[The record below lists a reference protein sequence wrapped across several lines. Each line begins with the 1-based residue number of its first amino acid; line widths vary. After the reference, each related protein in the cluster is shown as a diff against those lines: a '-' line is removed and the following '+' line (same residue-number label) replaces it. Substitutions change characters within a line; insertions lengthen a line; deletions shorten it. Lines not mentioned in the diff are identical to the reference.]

1 MAKTYYTL
9 KEISDTKPKP
19 KPKLKLK
26 LKKET
31 PKSLREEQIETMGD
45 WYVWNHLANENNKKE
60 LSEEMLESEMLLL
73 VKKQFKKKDD
83 LHLYLA
89 RMLTK
94 IVQLR
99 ANEKVAYFVLTNL
112 YKSIKKLEEIEKIT
126 NKGGRPPNQ
135 ELFDVAKCCFDKF
148 FDEKGHPP
156 TSGELSRLVEISMVM
171 SKGYRKR
178 DKWDCEIE
186 YLSKRTAREIINK
199 IKPLYAKDSRQ
210 ELVKSM
216 TN

>member
-1 MAKTYYTL
+1 MTKSYHTL
-9 KEISDTKPKP
+9 KEIADTKPKQ
-19 KPKLKLK
+19 
-26 LKKET
+26 KKET
-31 PKSLREEQIETMGD
+31 PKSLREEQIKTMRD

-60 LSEEMLESEMLLL
+60 LSEDRLESQMLLL
-73 VKKQFKKKDD
+73 VKQQFKKKDD
-83 LHLYLA
+83 LYLYLA

-94 IVQLR
+94 IVQHR
-99 ANEKVAYFVLTNL
+99 ANEKVAFAVLTNL
-112 YKSIKKLEEIEKIT
+112 NKSIKKLEEVEKIT

-148 FDEKGHPP
+148 FDEKGRSP
-156 TSGELSRLVEISMVM
+156 TSGELSRLVDIKMVM
-171 SKGYRKR
+171 SKGFRKR

-199 IKPLYAKDSRQ
+199 IKHLYAKDSRQ
-210 ELVKSM
+210 ELVKSI